1 MGLKM
6 KVSDKYSMTAYQYC
20 NTTATDIKQFEEV
33 ASVTNDHISS
43 QLSMPSDR
51 DHHKFSGLYDC

>member
-6 KVSDKYSMTAYQYC
+6 KVSDKCSMTAYQYC
-20 NTTATDIKQFEEV
+20 NTTATDIKQYEEM
-33 ASVTNDHISS
+33 APVTNMSS
-43 QLSMPSDR
+43 QLSMPSDG